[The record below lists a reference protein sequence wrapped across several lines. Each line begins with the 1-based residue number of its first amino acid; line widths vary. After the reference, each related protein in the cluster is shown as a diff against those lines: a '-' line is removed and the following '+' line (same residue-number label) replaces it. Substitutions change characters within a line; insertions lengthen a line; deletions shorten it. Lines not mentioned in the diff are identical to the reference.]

1 MEGNNNVCETESGRG
16 QLTEEAKAGAVRRL
30 MRRQERSPG
39 CTSGGRSLT
48 PRGAQR
54 LWRTLET
61 MEEGSEALHD
71 SSGFLRL
78 HGPVLITGNMLEL
91 NTH

>member
-1 MEGNNNVCETESGRG
+1 
-16 QLTEEAKAGAVRRL
+16 
-30 MRRQERSPG
+30 
-39 CTSGGRSLT
+39 
-48 PRGAQR
+48 
-54 LWRTLET
+54 